1 MIALIDAIAALACG
15 LAHAPAV
22 LVRVQSAEGSVPRE
36 AGAWMAV
43 FEGQV
48 VGTIGGGRL
57 ELDAI
62 AHARSRWLAT
72 PRGVA
77 HGDVALS
84 APAKT
89 IPADPAP
96 CETRR
101 YPLGP
106 SLGQCCGGVVHLV
119 FEALG
124 PQDIP
129 GLHERLTPARWPL
142 ALFGGGH
149 VGRALVRVLTTL
161 PCALSWI
168 DSREGVFPDDLP
180 AGVRCEQSEPVQAA
194 VDDLAPGSAVL
205 IMSFSHA
212 EDLDIVAACL
222 RRQRARADLDFIG
235 LIGSRTKWATFRHRL
250 SARGFTD
257 AELAGVTCPIGLP
270 GLRGKEP
277 EVIAVSV
284 AAQLLMRRSAPPPA

>member
-1 MIALIDAIAALACG
+1 MIALIDAIAALARG

-22 LVRVQSAEGSVPRE
+22 LVRVQATEGSVPRE

-43 FEGQV
+43 FADQV
-48 VGTIGGGRL
+48 VGTIGGGHL
-57 ELDAI
+57 EFDAI
-62 AHARSRWLAT
+62 AHARSRWLAD
-72 PRGVA
+72 PGGWA
-77 HGDVALS
+77 LEEAALS
-84 APAKT
+84 APVGT

-96 CETRR
+96 FETRR

-106 SLGQCCGGVVHLV
+106 SLGQCCGGVVHLS

-124 PQDIP
+124 AQDIP
-129 GLHERLTPARWPL
+129 NLHARLTPARWPL

-161 PCALSWI
+161 PCALTWV

-180 AGVRCEQSEPVQAA
+180 PGVRCEPSEPVQAA
-194 VDDLAPGSAVL
+194 VDDLVPGSAVL

-212 EDLDIVAACL
+212 EDLDIVASCL

-250 SARGFTD
+250 SARGFTE